1 MNEKIEELSKLSNR
15 DLLELYEL
23 MVRVNHYDP
32 GETPA
37 EAKEMYK
44 AGLNYEKIGELVLSR
59 MAKN

>member
-1 MNEKIEELSKLSNR
+1 MNEKLEELKALSNR

-32 GETPA
+32 GETPS

-44 AGLNYEKIGELVLSR
+44 AGLNYEKIGELVISR
-59 MAKN
+59 MSKD